1 LLEAFSKPIR
11 LRKFEADSSLI
22 VYKIEA
28 DPPFEIRK
36 KQAMSFPE
44 YVSKK
49 FPASEKSTDPDAVP
63 DKIKIV
69 TAGIGRELAIAAKQN
84 GRTLSEEIR
93 ARLIASLEAD
103 RDKSSQ

>member
-1 LLEAFSKPIR
+1 LKPIR
-11 LRKFEADSSLI
+11 LRKFEADSTWV

-36 KQAMSFPE
+36 TITMPLSD
-44 YVSKK
+44 
-49 FPASEKSTDPDAVP
+49 SEKSTDPNAVP

-103 RDKSSQ
+103 HDKSSQ